1 MWVIPIFACM
11 QFTSQIVEQAVDAL
25 SSFPGI
31 GKRTALR
38 LVMYLMNRPEIEV
51 AHLAQSILKLK
62 TDLHLCAR
70 CKTVSDQE
78 YCDICRDQRRDESLI
93 CVVEDFSDLM
103 AIEAT
108 AQFKCTYHVL
118 GGLISPMEGIGQSD
132 LSIELLLKRVA
143 DESPKEVILAL
154 SATVEGDT
162 TMYYVAKKLQDLP
175 VEVSNI
181 ARGISVGG
189 ELEYVDEITLGR
201 SLLQRTQYTLN

>member
-1 MWVIPIFACM
+1 MGNTYFRMYAIYLANCGTGCRCI
-11 QFTSQIVEQAVDAL
+11 T
-25 SSFPGI
+25 SFPGI

-78 YCDICRDQRRDESLI
+78 YCDICRDPRRDESLI

-108 AQFKCTYHVL
+108 AQFKGTYHVL
-118 GGLISPMEGIGQSD
+118 GGLISPMEGIGPSD